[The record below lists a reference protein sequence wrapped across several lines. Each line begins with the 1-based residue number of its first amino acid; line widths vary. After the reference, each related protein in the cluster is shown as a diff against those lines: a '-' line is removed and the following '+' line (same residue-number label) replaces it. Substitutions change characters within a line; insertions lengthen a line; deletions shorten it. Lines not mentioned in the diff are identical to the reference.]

1 MPGAAPPRNPPTRRL
16 SWAFYDDVLAEAER
30 EGTTLEVEAE
40 LGRTDLFYLMCVLLR
55 REDVDRDWLFDRCR
69 EVEQHRDGYLDLWAR
84 EHYKST
90 LITFGL
96 TIQDILRDPEI
107 TVGIFSHTRPIAK
120 GFLKQI
126 KVEFETNDDLKTIY
140 PDVLWSKPAKDAPS
154 WSEDGGITVRRLGNP
169 KEQTV
174 EAWGLVDGQ
183 PTSKHFRLR
192 IYDDVVTRESVTTP
206 EQVQKT
212 TDAWSLSGNL
222 GVQADYGGAARHIGT
237 RYSLSDTYAEIIR
250 RGAAIPRVYAATHNG
265 RMDGRPVFFSDGEWR
280 KRLRDQSRTIV
291 AAQLLQNPLADS
303 DATFRTEWLRS
314 YEVRPRTLNVYI
326 MIDPSRG
333 RSATSDNTA
342 MSVVG
347 VSKSGAKFFLD
358 GHCHRM
364 TLSER
369 WVRMRELY
377 KKWSNMPGVA
387 HVGVGYERYG
397 AQSDDEYFKEQ
408 QTKERLHFNIK
419 ELNWVRDSGQSKQE
433 RVERLE
439 PDFRNSRFFLP
450 LAVWHDGKPCVWD
463 VDCDGESKTFGEI
476 RFRAVSGLTR
486 VQLQTVEAGS
496 PDLIAKAIRSTNQDG
511 QIYDVTEALMREYE
525 QFPFGEKKDLI
536 DATSRIYDMEI
547 VRPSQYSQEDLTP
560 PQYVD
565 R

>member
-525 QFPFGEKKDLI
+525 QFPFGDKKDLI

>member
-1 MPGAAPPRNPPTRRL
+1 MDGPYIRVEDSGLTMPL
-16 SWAFYDDVLAEAER
+16 
-30 EGTTLEVEAE
+30 
-40 LGRTDLFYLMCVLLR
+40 
-55 REDVDRDWLFDRCR
+55 REDV
-69 EVEQHRDGYLDLWAR
+69 
-84 EHYKST
+84 T
-90 LITFGL
+90 
-96 TIQDILRDPEI
+96 TIGRGRS
-107 TVGIFSHTRPIAK
+107 V
-120 GFLKQI
+120 
-126 KVEFETNDDLKTIY
+126 
-140 PDVLWSKPAKDAPS
+140 DV
-154 WSEDGGITVRRLGNP
+154 
-169 KEQTV
+169 
-174 EAWGLVDGQ
+174 
-183 PTSKHFRLR
+183 H
-192 IYDDVVTRESVTTP
+192 
-206 EQVQKT
+206 
-212 TDAWSLSGNL
+212 
-222 GVQADYGGAARHIGT
+222 
-237 RYSLSDTYAEIIR
+237 LSDPSVSRLHAEIIR